1 MRRKVFVL
9 LCIQAKLI
17 IKTNDGNSQDSTN
30 ADAII
35 SMNRNK
41 NLPVMSGA
49 HSTEELYTCTLMYKS
64 ESLAYYNVLQ
74 HV

>member
-9 LCIQAKLI
+9 PCLQAELI
-17 IKTNDGNSQDSTN
+17 IKTNDWNSQDGTN
-30 ADAII
+30 ANAII

-49 HSTEELYTCTLMYKS
+49 DSTEELYTCTMPYNS
-64 ESLAYYNVLQ
+64 DSLV
-74 HV
+74 